1 MEIDIWTLGLLI
13 WGAWSAGQ
21 WWANYN
27 TKRNMKELLDD
38 LGVPRSEQEDLP
50 AKFRRISEGPRSIVI
65 TKVGGSFHAHDASTE
80 AFLGQADTRDN
91 LFKFIAKEHGEGKYE
106 VVDNT

>member
-1 MEIDIWTLGLLI
+1 MDTGPPNLGGLECR
-13 WGAWSAGQ
+13 Q

-38 LGVPRSEQEDLP
+38 LGVPQDAQRDLP
-50 AKFRRISEGPRSIVI
+50 EKFKTLAAGPRPIVL
-65 TKVGGSFHAHDASTE
+65 TKVGGQYHAHCASTD

-91 LFKFIAKEHGEGKYE
+91 LFEFIAKEHGEGKYE
-106 VVDNT
+106 VVDKT

>member
-38 LGVPRSEQEDLP
+38 LGVPQDAQRDLP
-50 AKFRRISEGPRSIVI
+50 EKFKTLAAGPRPIVL
-65 TKVGGSFHAHDASTE
+65 TKVGGQYHAHCASTA

-91 LFKFIAKEHGEGKYE
+91 LVEFTAKEHGEGKDE
-106 VVDNT
+106 VGVET